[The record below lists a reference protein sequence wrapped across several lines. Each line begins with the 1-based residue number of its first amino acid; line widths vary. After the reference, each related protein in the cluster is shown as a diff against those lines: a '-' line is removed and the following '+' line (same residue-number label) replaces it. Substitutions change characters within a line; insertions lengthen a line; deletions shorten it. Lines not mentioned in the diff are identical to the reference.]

1 MESNDTLKRGEI
13 KAPIKTW
20 QTKTRDVKS
29 IEPSSGFENS
39 LKNKSTKIEMNESAS
54 SRKSERQRT
63 ARVMYE
69 PALTTTDENLN
80 PSITEFDQ
88 LMSCLEQDVKAESG
102 KLNNINEDDILKSL
116 QEIGSPDPK
125 SQAAI
130 NKMPEHKRKRY
141 CQVYSLPVSYIL

>member
-1 MESNDTLKRGEI
+1 MEGNDSDSELEKPFDDTSKRHET
-13 KAPIKTW
+13 KEPIKER

-39 LKNKSTKIEMNESAS
+39 LKNKSTKIETNESAS

-80 PSITEFDQ
+80 PTITEFDQ
-88 LMSCLEQDVKAESG
+88 LMSCLEQDIKKQSQVSST
-102 KLNNINEDDILKSL
+102 ILM
-116 QEIGSPDPK
+116 
-125 SQAAI
+125 
-130 NKMPEHKRKRY
+130 KM
-141 CQVYSLPVSYIL
+141 IF